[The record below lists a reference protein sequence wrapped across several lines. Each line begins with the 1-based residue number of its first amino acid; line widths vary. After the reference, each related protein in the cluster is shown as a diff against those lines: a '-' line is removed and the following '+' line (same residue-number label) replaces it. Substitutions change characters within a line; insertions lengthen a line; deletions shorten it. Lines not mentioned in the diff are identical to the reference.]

1 MKLFNLFAAGL
12 IGLTAGATLPPPAM
26 AQSTLKIMR
35 GAASDSIKV
44 SVNRA
49 IVMESE
55 EPFAE
60 LSVANPGI
68 ADIATLSDRT
78 IYVLGKAPG
87 RTTLTL
93 LGADGRLIT
102 NVDVQ
107 VAPDIA
113 EFKERLAEI
122 LPEEKIEV
130 RTANGGIVLSG
141 RVSSIRATSRAM
153 ELARRYSGAVSN
165 MMIVGGSHQI
175 MLKVRFAE
183 MNRSVAKNLSSSIGV
198 FGTSGNVGIVGG
210 SGQTAQGSNLANLV
224 AGENLVSST
233 NRQGAL
239 QLGFSSGGLAIN
251 VLLEALETKG
261 LVRTLAEPNLV
272 ALSGNEAHFLA
283 GGEYPIPV
291 PGKDGNTSIEF
302 RPFGVEMT
310 FKPTL
315 IEDGLINLVI
325 QTAVSSLDTTNSITA
340 NGINVASF
348 NKREAQTV
356 VEIRDGQSMAIAGL
370 LRDDFTDLV
379 GQVPWLGDIPVL
391 GALFRSSDYSR
402 KQSELV
408 VIVTPHVVSP
418 VDGDALTLPTDRI
431 KPPTEADLFLLG
443 KTANTTSA
451 GGTAASQ
458 DYKSSY
464 GYVME

>member
-1 MKLFNLFAAGL
+1 MKLTNLFAAGL
-12 IGLTAGATLPPPAM
+12 IGLTMGATFSSSVM
-26 AQSTLKIMR
+26 AQSTLKVMR
-35 GAASDSIKV
+35 GATSDSIKV

-49 IVMESE
+49 IVMESD

-107 VAPDIA
+107 VSPDIA
-113 EFKERLAEI
+113 EFKERLSEI
-122 LPEEKIEV
+122 LPGEKIDV

-183 MNRSVAKNLSSSIGV
+183 MSRSVAKNLSSSIGV
-198 FGTSGNVGIVGG
+198 VGMSGNVDVSAGA
-210 SGQTAQGSNLANLV
+210 GQAVEGLAPPTSTSQGRLGLA
-224 AGENLVSST
+224 
-233 NRQGAL
+233 
-239 QLGFSSGGLAIN
+239 FSSGGLAIS

-272 ALSGNEAHFLA
+272 ALSGNEAYFLA

-291 PGKDGNTSIEF
+291 PGNDGNTQVEF

-325 QTAVSSLDTTNSITA
+325 QTAVSSLDTSNSITA

-431 KPPTEADLFLLG
+431 RPPTEADLFLLG
-443 KTANTTSA
+443 KTANTTSESGSA
-451 GGTAASQ
+451 SSQ

>member
-1 MKLFNLFAAGL
+1 MKFTNLFAAGL
-12 IGLTAGATLPPPAM
+12 IGLAVGVTLSSTVM
-26 AQSTLKIMR
+26 AQSTLKVMR
-35 GAASDSIKV
+35 GATSDSIKV

-49 IVMESE
+49 IVMESD

-107 VAPDIA
+107 VSPDIA

-122 LPEEKIEV
+122 LPQEKIDV
-130 RTANGGIVLSG
+130 RTAGGGIVLSG
-141 RVSSIRATSRAM
+141 RVSSIRATARAM
-153 ELARRYSGAVSN
+153 ELAQRYSGAVSN

-183 MNRSVAKNLSSSIGV
+183 MSRSVAKNLSSSIGV
-198 FGTSGNVGIVGG
+198 VGMSGNVDVLAGAGKAVEGL
-210 SGQTAQGSNLANLV
+210 SPPTSAAQGRL
-224 AGENLVSST
+224 G
-233 NRQGAL
+233 
-239 QLGFSSGGLAIN
+239 LGFSSGGLAIS

-283 GGEYPIPV
+283 GGEYPV
-291 PGKDGNTSIEF
+291 PTPDKDGNTSIVF
-302 RPFGVEMT
+302 RPFGIEMT

-325 QTAVSSLDTTNSITA
+325 QTAVSSLDASNSVTTN
-340 NGINVASF
+340 GFNVASF

-370 LRDDFTDLV
+370 LRDDFSDLV

-408 VIVTPHVVSP
+408 VIVTPHIVSP

-431 KPPTEADLFLLG
+431 RPPTEADLFLLG
-443 KTANTTSA
+443 KTANTTSD
-451 GGTAASQ
+451 GGTVSSQ
-458 DYKSSY
+458 DYKGSY

>member
-1 MKLFNLFAAGL
+1 MKLTNLFAAGL
-12 IGLTAGATLPPPAM
+12 IGLTIGATLSSPVM
-26 AQSTLKIMR
+26 AQSTLKVMR
-35 GAASDSIKV
+35 GATSDSIKV

-49 IVMESE
+49 IVMESD

-107 VAPDIA
+107 VSPDIA

-122 LPEEKIEV
+122 LPQEKIDV
-130 RTANGGIVLSG
+130 RTAGGGIVLSG
-141 RVSSIRATSRAM
+141 RVSSIRATARAM
-153 ELARRYSGAVSN
+153 ELAQRYSGAVSN

-183 MNRSVAKNLSSSIGV
+183 MSRSVAKNLSASIGV
-198 FGTSGNVGIVGG
+198 VGMSGNVDISGG
-210 SGQTAQGSNLANLV
+210 AGQKVEGLTPPTSSSQGRLGLA
-224 AGENLVSST
+224 
-233 NRQGAL
+233 
-239 QLGFSSGGLAIN
+239 FSSGGLAIS

-272 ALSGNEAHFLA
+272 ALSGNEAYFLA
-283 GGEYPIPV
+283 GGEYPV
-291 PGKDGNTSIEF
+291 PTPGNDGNTSIEF
-302 RPFGVEMT
+302 RPFGIEMT

-325 QTAVSSLDTTNSITA
+325 QTAVSSLDASNSITT
-340 NGINVASF
+340 NGFNVASF
-348 NKREAQTV
+348 NKRQAQTV

-370 LRDDFTDLV
+370 LRDDFSDLV

-402 KQSELV
+402 RQSELV
-408 VIVTPHVVSP
+408 VIVTPHIVSP

-431 KPPTEADLFLLG
+431 RPPTEADLFLLG
-443 KTANTTSA
+443 KTANTISE
-451 GGTAASQ
+451 GGTVSSQ
-458 DYKSSY
+458 DYKGSY